1 MSNQLIFESSPYL
14 QQHANNPVH
23 WFTWSEE
30 AFNKAI
36 EEKKP
41 VFLSI
46 GYSSCHWCHVMEK
59 ESFENKEIAEIM
71 NTHFININGDGN
83 PVCARRLTDKVL
95 EKIIRDGK
103 NSENYGL
110 KAYEHAL
117 KERARRQEEAKMA
130 EEKPDNSS

>member
-46 GYSSCHWCHVMEK
+46 GYSSCHWCLSLIH
-59 ESFENKEIAEIM
+59 I
-71 NTHFININGDGN
+71 
-83 PVCARRLTDKVL
+83 
-95 EKIIRDGK
+95 
-103 NSENYGL
+103 
-110 KAYEHAL
+110 
-117 KERARRQEEAKMA
+117 
-130 EEKPDNSS
+130 